1 MEKESAYKNIPQHI
15 RDLMI
20 RRSQG
25 DKSALEALQGIGRA
39 NAAKR
44 ARLKP
49 IKDLINRTSEPV
61 VKPLPVTPPAPVE
74 QPVQL
79 DPAVIKARF
88 DEIRRMIG
96 NSGQVQ

>member
-1 MEKESAYKNIPQHI
+1 
-15 RDLMI
+15 
-20 RRSQG
+20 
-25 DKSALEALQGIGRA
+25 LQRIGKA

-61 VKPLPVTPPAPVE
+61 VNKPIVTSPAPVE
-74 QPVQL
+74 QPVRL
-79 DPAVIKARF
+79 DPEIIRSKF

-96 NSGQVQ
+96 NSGKIV